1 MVKSIAIR
9 YLIFSIYKWNL
20 CKMKV
25 AVFSTHEF
33 DKKYFNLHNI
43 YNLEFN
49 FIEDTISLDSLKLA
63 EKHDVICLFANDKVD
78 SNIISSLS
86 GLGIKLIA
94 LRSAGFDNVDL
105 LSAKQY
111 NIPVVRVPAYSPYS
125 VAEHAVAMILT
136 LNRKT
141 HKAYNQVKERN
152 FTLDNLLGFDL
163 FDKMVGV
170 IGCGKIG
177 SAFAKI
183 MLGFGCRVMVYD
195 PYINEAII
203 PFGAKYTDLENI
215 LKLSDI
221 ISLHCPLTQ
230 GNFHLINSET
240 IRQMKQ
246 GVCLINTGRGGL
258 INTIDVK
265 EALLDGKIGY
275 LGIDVYE
282 YEKNIFFR
290 NLSDTIIND
299 PILLELLMYP
309 NVLIT
314 SHQGFFTHE
323 ALTKIATTTIENVY
337 NFFNGQIQNQITI

>member
-1 MVKSIAIR
+1 MKIAI
-9 YLIFSIYKWNL
+9 
-20 CKMKV
+20 
-25 AVFSTHEF
+25 FSTHKF

-43 YNLEFN
+43 YNLEFT
-49 FIEDTISLDSLKLA
+49 FIENTINQDSLKLA
-63 EKHDVICLFANDKVD
+63 QKHDAICVFANDKVD
-78 SNIISSLS
+78 QTIIAILS
-86 GLGIKLIA
+86 DMNIKLIA
-94 LRSAGFDNVDL
+94 LRSAGFDNIDL

-163 FDKMVGV
+163 FGKTVGI

-183 MLGFGCRVMVYD
+183 MLGFGCNVMIYD
-195 PYINEAII
+195 PYINDKIVA
-203 PFGAKYTDLENI
+203 FGAKYINLEKLLNI
-215 LKLSDI
+215 SDI
-221 ISLHCPLTQ
+221 ISLHCPLTEN
-230 GNFHLINSET
+230 NFHLINSET
-240 IRQMKQ
+240 IYQMKQ

-258 INTIDVK
+258 INTVDVK
-265 EALLDGKIGY
+265 NAILNSKIGL
-275 LGIDVYE
+275 LGLDVYE
-282 YEKNIFFR
+282 HEKDIFFKD
-290 NLSDTIIND
+290 LSNNVIND
-299 PILLELLMYP
+299 LIILELLMFP

-323 ALTKIATTTIENVY
+323 ALTKIATTTIENIY
-337 NFFNGQIQNQITI
+337 KFFTGKIQNQITI